1 MQISLRSQMIA
12 GTAAVVGASAIAMTP
27 VVAAPLSGPSLGQ
40 AAVSLSAFANPLNAL
55 LADVGIAGSYLL
67 NSDYSTAALN
77 WPFSGI
83 GAAVNAALLLPE
95 NGGYSAVGIVPQT
108 LNDNFPILTQLVDNQ
123 LGYLTAIA
131 EGGLAIAAAGSELAW
146 LPVSLGLAVFN
157 DVVTGQ
163 FDQILTDVQAAVV
176 TAVDTIT
183 EALTVAIDVP
193 VGIVTNVV
201 TRATALFTSVAELVP
216 SLINGTIGQV
226 TALATSV
233 TDSLTAIGAS
243 LATLNPENIWNTSVE
258 QLLSPAG
265 IPGALLNLTAGAG
278 VQVDPVDPYT
288 FVPSVRTEIQTGV
301 KAIAGAL
308 ATPVATSAAAEVA
321 PAAAAAVAA
330 SAATAEGIDAESAAP
345 EVAGSD
351 AKAVAAAEAVASEGA
366 EEQAPAAPSERVV
379 ARGGAVKAAS
389 GDSAAGT
396 PKRAGRG
403 AAKRAAAGAE

>member
-27 VVAAPLSGPSLGQ
+27 VVAAPLSGPSLGH
-40 AAVSLSAFANPLNAL
+40 AAVSLSAFANPLQAL
-55 LADVGIAGSYLL
+55 LFNGSLALYYLL
-67 NSDYSTAALN
+67 DSDYSTAALN

-108 LNDNFPILTQLVDNQ
+108 LNDNFPILTQLVENQ
-123 LGYLTAIA
+123 LDYLGNIA

-183 EALTVAIDVP
+183 KALTFAIDRA
-193 VGIVTNVV
+193 VGIATSVV
-201 TRATALFTSVAELVP
+201 NRATALFASVAELVP
-216 SLINGTIGQV
+216 SLINGTIDQV
-226 TALATSV
+226 SVLATSV
-233 TDSLTAIGAS
+233 TNSLMAIGAS

-265 IPGALLNLTAGAG
+265 IPGTLLNLTAGAG
-278 VQVDPVDPYT
+278 VQVDPVDPGT

-308 ATPVATSAAAEVA
+308 ATPVATSASAEVDPA
-321 PAAAAAVAA
+321 PAAAVAA
-330 SAATAEGIDAESAAP
+330 SAAAAEGIDAESATP

-351 AKAVAAAEAVASEGA
+351 AQAVDAAEAVASEGA
-366 EEQAPAAPSERVV
+366 DGEAPAAPSERAV
-379 ARGGAVKAAS
+379 ARGGTAKVAS
-389 GDSAAGT
+389 GDSAAST
-396 PKRAGRG
+396 PKRAARG
-403 AAKRAAAGAE
+403 VAKRAAASAE